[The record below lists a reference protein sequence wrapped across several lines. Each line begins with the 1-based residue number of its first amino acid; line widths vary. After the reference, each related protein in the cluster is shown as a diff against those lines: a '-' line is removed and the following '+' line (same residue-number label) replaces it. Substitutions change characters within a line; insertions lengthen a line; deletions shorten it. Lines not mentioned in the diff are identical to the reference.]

1 MNENMT
7 KATRGGGR
15 TKLSCS
21 SSPRMTTSSTWQ
33 KFKKLTWSSTPSR
46 GLPHGITG
54 IVSVMLGMYLIA
66 HSILGD
72 LSPYHHQQQQQQQ
85 QQQCK
90 GSSGLN
96 EDTTTNNHNL
106 PMALILYSF
115 FTACNALAGA
125 KLSHVAWKDTQRI
138 FRQCAHLQQCLCY
151 YILRFAPVFSHVL
164 AFLQQRRSSLSEKKT
179 MMMKWIHL
187 ADILMAIVLVL
198 VTLSF
203 QHVAY
208 TQWVAHD
215 KKAIA
220 VAVSIGSFGLL
231 LLSTYPIQLAIGG
244 QEWWECI
251 QQRYPEQNVGMV
263 GYIYV
268 PATVTFSLILF
279 SATLY
284 QRGILSDIQFGIGAA
299 TITLV
304 CLIATVLSQELHI
317 PFVSTQRIYLPCHEP
332 MDDSSS
338 SMEAYIVQ
346 ALDFSV
352 YARSF
357 WRKVFQVDIVKEEQC

>member
-1 MNENMT
+1 MNEDMT
-7 KATRGGGR
+7 KATRGRR
-15 TKLSCS
+15 TKLSS
-21 SSPRMTTSSTWQ
+21 LRTTTSTWQ

-46 GLPHGITG
+46 GLPHGIIG
-54 IVSVMLGMYLIA
+54 IVSIMLGMYLIA

-72 LSPYHHQQQQQQQ
+72 LSPYHQQQQQ

-90 GSSGLN
+90 SSTLN
-96 EDTTTNNHNL
+96 DTTTTNNNL
-106 PMALILYSF
+106 PIALILYSF
-115 FTACNALAGA
+115 FTACNAFAGA

-138 FRQCAHLQQCLCY
+138 FRQCAHLQQCLCF

-164 AFLQQRRSSLSEKKT
+164 ALLLQGSSLSEKT
-179 MMMKWIHL
+179 MMKWIHFVDVL
-187 ADILMAIVLVL
+187 LAIVLVF

-208 TQWVAHD
+208 TQWVVHD

-220 VAVSIGSFGLL
+220 VAVSIGSFGML

-244 QEWWECI
+244 QEEWWECI

-284 QRGILSDIQFGIGAA
+284 QRGILSDVQFGIGAA

-317 PFVSTQRIYLPCHEP
+317 PFVSTQRIYLPCQEP
-332 MDDSSS
+332 MDDS
-338 SMEAYIVQ
+338 SMEAYIVK

-352 YARSF
+352 YARAF
-357 WRKVFQVDIVKEEQC
+357 WRQVFKVHIIEEQC